1 MAIYTYCIP
10 DFYFESINNIPYHEF
25 KKQGKKAL
33 LFDLDNTIIDYHEE
47 VLDLAS
53 IEFIKELS
61 KDFKVLV
68 ISNSGKKR
76 VEKAVAKEFP
86 FVYHATKPLKRG
98 FKKAIKFL
106 DVSKDD
112 VVMIGDQLM
121 TDVYGGNKMGFTT
134 VLVDAKK
141 RKTDRFYTRLNRK
154 IERYFINKIKKKDPA
169 SYERVLKVYDSKNQ

>member
-1 MAIYTYCIP
+1 MNLKA
-10 DFYFESINNIPYHEF
+10 
-25 KKQGKKAL
+25 GKKAL

-98 FKKAIKFL
+98 FK
-106 DVSKDD
+106 S
-112 VVMIGDQLM
+112 
-121 TDVYGGNKMGFTT
+121 
-134 VLVDAKK
+134 
-141 RKTDRFYTRLNRK
+141 
-154 IERYFINKIKKKDPA
+154 
-169 SYERVLKVYDSKNQ
+169 NQILRCFKG